1 MQQHRRL
8 RKTPEFKT
16 VWSEGRS
23 RSNRLFVVKVRP
35 NGLDATRFGFSVSK
49 RVGNAVV
56 RNRVKRLLR
65 ETTRSIPVEEG
76 FDIVVVARNTAARSN
91 FARFKRSMNAL
102 LGRAGVIEKGAR
114 GSQNHAGRPT
124 DDGSRD
130 A

>member
-16 VWSEGRS
+16 AWAEGRS
-23 RSNRLFVVKVRP
+23 RSDRLFVVKVRP
-35 NGLDATRFGFSVSK
+35 NGLDGTRFGFSVSK

-76 FDIVVVARNTAARSN
+76 FDIVVVARNTAARSD

-102 LGRAGVIEKGAR
+102 LGRAGVIQKDER
-114 GSQNHAGRPT
+114 GSRNHAGQST

-130 A
+130 E